1 MSKIRVWNDQ
11 TRYTGVREGNYVFR
25 PAYDGERPEP
35 RIKHILVLFEG
46 EAPAYSQGIRA
57 FGGLFKRPT
66 HNPILAI
73 IGLKTKCS
81 ITML

>member
-1 MSKIRVWNDQ
+1 MSKIMVWNDQ
-11 TRYTGVREGNYVFR
+11 TRSTGVREGNYVFR

-35 RIKHILVLFEG
+35 CIFVLFEG
-46 EAPAYSQGIRA
+46 EAPACSQGIRT